1 MPFSMTGYGRYKLED
16 DPNYLVSVEVR
27 SANHRF
33 FDLTVRLPKNYS
45 WLEESI
51 SKQVRPVLHRGKI
64 DLYVAIEERP
74 ENRSCRLEI
83 DQAVLADY
91 LRQLNQVRKEFRL
104 PGKIG
109 VEQILL
115 LPDLFVKKEEV
126 NEEALEQAVVKAV
139 QGAVQELLA
148 MRRREGENLAAD
160 LKVRIQ
166 RLGQTIKEIER
177 LAVALPGLYR
187 EKLTK
192 ALAEL
197 LAEVEV
203 DEHRLA
209 MEVLFYV
216 ERSSITEE
224 VVRFKSHLE
233 QFLSTLTAPGAI
245 GKKLDFICQELN
257 REINTIA
264 AKTSELSISRYIVE
278 VKSEIENMR
287 EQVQNIE

>member
-1 MPFSMTGYGRYKLED
+1 M
-16 DPNYLVSVEVR
+16 
-27 SANHRF
+27 NHRF
-33 FDLTVRLPKNYS
+33 FDLTVRMPKNYS

-51 SKQVRPVLHRGKI
+51 NKQVRPSIQRGKI

-83 DQAVLADY
+83 DRKVLADY
-91 LRQLNQVRKEFRL
+91 LREVNQVQKDFRI

-109 VEQILL
+109 IEQILL
-115 LPDLFVKKEEV
+115 IPDLFVKKEDV
-126 NEEALEQAVVKAV
+126 NEEALEKAVVTAV
-139 QGAVQELLA
+139 QGAVQQLLA

-166 RLGQTIKEIER
+166 RLSQTIEEIDR
-177 LAVALPGLYR
+177 LAAALPELYR

-192 ALAEL
+192 AVQDL
-197 LAEVEV
+197 LAEVEF

-216 ERSSITEE
+216 DRSSITEE
-224 VVRFKSHLE
+224 LTRFKSHLD
-233 QFLSTLTAPGAI
+233 QFLSTLMVPGSI
-245 GKKLDFICQELN
+245 GKKLDFIRQELN

-278 VKSEIENMR
+278 VKSEIENIR

>member
-27 SANHRF
+27 SVNHRF

-51 SKQVRPVLHRGKI
+51 NKQVRPVLHRGKI